1 MQLPTGARPPTLRPQ
16 PSPPDPSGGAAWRC
30 FTPRAPAPAT
40 CPAAT
45 VAAAAVAAIQTQ
57 PLPTPPPAPQ
67 KTACACWAL
76 APTPARSL
84 SNSWVWPWTRTR
96 KTCLRCAAA
105 GCGCVRLMLTRAHPP
120 HLLQPLAPAL
130 TRPLPSL
137 QDMVVEDLD
146 EDMEGAAAAPAP
158 KPASGGHA
166 GARRVLAWL
175 NGLQRGCCSSWLQP
189 DKAAALFA
197 SIDQSPAILCKQ
209 RKTWMRT
216 TSRTRRR
223 RCRPSEHSQPLCG
236 LLC

>member
-1 MQLPTGARPPTLRPQ
+1 MRVLGTGANTGKKSVKQLGMAMDEDEEDMFAVRCCWVWLRSTYVDQGPPTA
-16 PSPPDPSGGAAWRC
+16 S
-30 FTPRAPAPAT
+30 
-40 CPAAT
+40 AAT
-45 VAAAAVAAIQTQ
+45 AGPCSHQAA
-57 PLPTPPPAPQ
+57 
-67 KTACACWAL
+67 
-76 APTPARSL
+76 
-84 SNSWVWPWTRTR
+84 
-96 KTCLRCAAA
+96 
-105 GCGCVRLMLTRAHPP
+105 
-120 HLLQPLAPAL
+120 
-130 TRPLPSL
+130 PSL

-197 SIDQSPAILCKQ
+197 SIDQSPAILCTQ

-223 RCRPSEHSQPLCG
+223 RCRPSEHSQPLRG